1 MGLSDEQLLNMKLK
15 RNSILETAIILFS
28 EKGYEGTTVQNIAKA
43 AGVSFGSVF
52 TYFENKEHLFHSAVV
67 EPLQTYSQQL
77 LNFNP
82 DADADD
88 FMNELKKMITDH
100 IDVFAGL
107 SNYLNLVVFVITQNN
122 QHKSTFEELNDFHVK
137 LKDKLIAL
145 VKNGQK
151 LGMLKIQDPAYTA
164 LSYTSLLMGLRLNLT
179 DEPQSTLW
187 VDFLPFAMQL
197 FGPER

>member
-28 EKGYEGTTVQNIAKA
+28 EKGYQGTTVQNIAKA

-52 TYFENKEHLFHSAVV
+52 TYFDNKEHLFHSAVI

-82 DADADD
+82 DAEDL
-88 FMNELKKMITDH
+88 MNELKKMITNH
-100 IDVFAGL
+100 INIFAGL
-107 SNYLNLVVFVITQNN
+107 SNYLNLVVFVIAQNKH
-122 QHKSTFEELNDFHVK
+122 HKSTFEELDDFHAK
-137 LKDKLIAL
+137 LKEKLIIL

-151 LGMLKIQDPAYTA
+151 LGLLKIQDPAYTA
-164 LSYTSLLMGLRLNLT
+164 ISYTSLLLGLRLNLT
-179 DEPQSTLW
+179 DEPKSTMW
-187 VDFLPFAMQL
+187 QNFVPFALQL
-197 FGPER
+197 FGPELN

>member
-52 TYFENKEHLFHSAVV
+52 TYFDNKEHLFHSAVI
-67 EPLQTYSQQL
+67 EPLHTYSQQL

-82 DADADD
+82 DAED
-88 FMNELKKMITDH
+88 FMNELKNMITHH

-107 SNYLNLVVFVITQNN
+107 SNYLNLVVFVIAQNKH
-122 QHKSTFEELNDFHVK
+122 HKSTFEELDDFHTK
-137 LKDKLIAL
+137 LKDKLIVL
-145 VKNGQK
+145 VKKGQT
-151 LGMLKIQDPAYTA
+151 LGLLKIQDPAYTA
-164 LSYTSLLMGLRLNLT
+164 ISYTSLLMGLRLNLI
-179 DEPQSTLW
+179 DDPQSTLW
-187 VDFLPFAMQL
+187 EDFVPFAIQL
-197 FGPER
+197 FGPERQ